1 MGDMVSALIDPV
13 MTIGIAVF
21 LLRLWNEKDR
31 AQGKSDEY
39 PENDTENDKK
49 N

>member
-13 MTIGIAVF
+13 TTIGIAVF

-31 AQGKSDEY
+31 AHGKSGEY
-39 PENDTENDKK
+39 LRMILRMIKRI
-49 N
+49 